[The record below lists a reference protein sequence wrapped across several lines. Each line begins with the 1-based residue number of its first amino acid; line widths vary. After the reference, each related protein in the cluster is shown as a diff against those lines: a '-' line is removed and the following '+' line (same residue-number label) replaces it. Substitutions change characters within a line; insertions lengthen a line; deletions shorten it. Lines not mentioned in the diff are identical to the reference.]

1 MLYYSFD
8 PATCLICLE
17 FLGRL
22 IIAFLSAV
30 SSINLFPSFS
40 LTNLSMVFLSNG
52 LSIYRFIRDIFCQ
65 VNYIYQR
72 IRVYSSVHW
81 TMEFI
86 CM

>member
-40 LTNLSMVFLSNG
+40 LTNLSMVFLY
-52 LSIYRFIRDIFCQ
+52 L
-65 VNYIYQR
+65 
-72 IRVYSSVHW
+72 
-81 TMEFI
+81 
-86 CM
+86 